1 MGRETEMEHRIHGCR
16 SCGNPNLESVIDMGY
31 LPLSD
36 RFLHPEQLT
45 ELEPTW
51 PLQVAFCPVCSLMQ
65 ILETVSPE
73 ILFCEDYP
81 YYSSVTSELLRHSRQ
96 SVMELIK
103 ARSLSR
109 GSFVIELA
117 SNDGYL
123 LRNYVERGIP
133 VLGID
138 PAEGPAR
145 AAERSGVPTLNAF
158 FTKELAQELRNE
170 GKQADVIHAN
180 NVLAHVADTNGFV
193 EGIHILLAETGA
205 AVVEVPYVK
214 DLIDHCEFDTIYHEH
229 LCYFSLTA
237 LNHLFRRHGLFVNEV
252 VRIGIHGGSLRL
264 VIEKADR
271 PGSSVKALLDLEKQ
285 ERVDQFVYY
294 QDFSAKIGQVKAGL
308 LQLLSG
314 LKKDGKRVAAYG
326 AAAKG
331 TILLNYVGIPKHLV
345 EFVVDRNQ
353 HKQGCFMPG
362 QHQPILPTERIL
374 EEMPDYVLILPW
386 NFSDEIIR
394 QENQYR
400 ERGGRFIIP
409 IPRPSIL

>member
-1 MGRETEMEHRIHGCR
+1 MEHRIQGCR
-16 SCGNPNLESVIDMGY
+16 SCGNPNLENVIDMGY

-51 PLQVAFCPVCSLMQ
+51 PLQVAFCRECSLMQ

-81 YYSSVTSELLRHSRQ
+81 YYSSVTTELLRHSRQ
-96 SVMELIK
+96 CVMELIK
-103 ARSLSR
+103 ARRLSR
-109 GSFVIELA
+109 SSFVIELA

-145 AAERSGVPTLNAF
+145 AAERSGVPTVNAF
-158 FTKELAQELRNE
+158 FTRELAKELRNE
-170 GKQADVIHAN
+170 GKQADIIHAN

-193 EGIHILLAETGA
+193 EGIGLLLAEKGA

-237 LNHLFRRHGLFVNEV
+237 LNNLFRRHNLFINEV
-252 VRIGIHGGSLRL
+252 FRIGIHGGSLRV
-264 VIEKADR
+264 VIEKTDR
-271 PGSSVKALLDLEKQ
+271 PGSSVTTLLALEKQ

-294 QDFSAKIGQVKAGL
+294 QDFSAKIGQVKTGL

-353 HKQGCFMPG
+353 HKQGRFMPG
-362 QHQPILPTERIL
+362 QHQPIFPTERIM

-394 QENQYR
+394 QEAQYR